1 MATVIEVGIDLDPC
15 ARAKAAL
22 AQSPIW
28 VLREIRV
35 EQVGDTLLLQG
46 RVDTF
51 YHKQLA
57 QELVR
62 MVADGLRVEN
72 ELVVD

>member
-1 MATVIEVGIDLDPC
+1 MASVFDEVDC
-15 ARAKAAL
+15 CTRAKNAL
-22 AQSPIW
+22 SQSPIY

-35 EQVGDTLLLQG
+35 EQDGDTLMLHG

-57 QELVR
+57 QEVVR
-62 MVADGLRVEN
+62 MVADGMRVAN

>member
-1 MATVIEVGIDLDPC
+1 MASVFEMDVC
-15 ARAKAAL
+15 VRAKNAL
-22 AQSPIW
+22 SQSPIY

-35 EQVGDTLLLQG
+35 GQDGDALLLQG

-57 QELVR
+57 QEVVR
-62 MVADGLRVEN
+62 MVADGMRVEN